1 MRKSLLSLVL
11 SLFAASAMA
20 GNFLVEPYVGYAS
33 TTGDVAKVDTKA
45 SGIQYGARL
54 GVNYA
59 VVSFGVQY
67 DQIKSTD
74 YKFKN
79 GGDKSEADFTNLGA
93 FVLASLPVVGWRVWG
108 SYFFDAQAEG
118 TKSGGAIADGAKWGG
133 TAVGLGVGY
142 KLPAVPAAINLEYR
156 KATYDKKDNVPAE
169 AKIESWIGTVSFP
182 LDF

>member
-1 MRKSLLSLVL
+1 MRKIGLSLVL

-20 GNFLVEPYVGYAS
+20 GNFLIEPYAGYAS

-45 SGIQYGARL
+45 SGIQYGARV
-54 GVNYA
+54 GINFTVISVGA
-59 VVSFGVQY
+59 VY

-74 YKFKN
+74 FKFKDGN
-79 GGDKSEADFTNLGA
+79 GKSEADFTNLGA

-118 TKSGGAIADGAKWGG
+118 TKSGGVIADGSKWGG
-133 TAVGLGVGY
+133 TAVGVGVGY
-142 KLPAVPAAINLEYR
+142 KLPAVPAAINVEYR
-156 KATYDKKDNVPAE
+156 KATYDDKDIKPLE
-169 AKIESWIGTVSFP
+169 AVNESWIATVSFP